1 VSTATP
7 PRRRRLTGPIVV
19 LVGGFALFTWLSGGP
34 PPPEP
39 TLPPASAAP
48 TPRSAAETEQ
58 ATALL
63 SQIIR
68 AAGLGVVMGGPDVRP
83 PLPPE
88 FTSLPR
94 VVVRG
99 ASSLDPSGM
108 PLIAVLFPSIGDAGA
123 ASERIG
129 DYLAAPNT
137 LVLVPPDARFTV
149 QRSGSWIIFFQRT
162 PSGDPDPAAADLLE
176 TTLTSYGEAVT
187 IPR

>member
-1 VSTATP
+1 VTF
-7 PRRRRLTGPIVV
+7 LV
-19 LVGGFALFTWLSGGP
+19 LV
-34 PPPEP
+34 
-39 TLPPASAAP
+39 
-48 TPRSAAETEQ
+48 
-58 ATALL
+58 
-63 SQIIR
+63 
-68 AAGLGVVMGGPDVRP
+68 AGLRFDLFLAAHRAGVAPFARFACLLRQVLVASGLLRGER
-83 PLPPE
+83 
-88 FTSLPR
+88 SGR